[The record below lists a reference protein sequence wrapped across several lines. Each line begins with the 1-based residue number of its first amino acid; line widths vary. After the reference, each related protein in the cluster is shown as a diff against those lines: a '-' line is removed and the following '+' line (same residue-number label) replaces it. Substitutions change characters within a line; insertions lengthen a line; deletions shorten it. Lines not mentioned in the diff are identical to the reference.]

1 MRKLLFVSAGL
12 LAVATPAAAQD
23 FAGIRIEGRAGYDWV
38 SINADLND
46 GVQELEANSDEDGF
60 AFGVEGGYDFPLS
73 QNFILGIYGGI
84 DFSDADFCQTYDD
97 TPVVNPLASI
107 DQACLE
113 VKRNFFFGARA
124 GAQVGTSTLIYA
136 KAGYSN
142 GQAEIEVND
151 VDNVVDDLADSDS
164 RDGWHLGIGLEQN
177 FGTLFY
183 GKLEFVQTFYGDLDF
198 ASPDYALS
206 LDGDRSQVVAGLG
219 LRF

>member
-1 MRKLLFVSAGL
+1 MRKLPFASVGL
-12 LAVATPAAAQD
+12 LAFATPAAAQD

-60 AFGVEGGYDFPLS
+60 MFGLEGGYDFPVS
-73 QNFILGIYGGI
+73 RNFILGIYGGI
-84 DFSDADFCQTYDD
+84 DFSDADFCQTFADM
-97 TPVVNPLASI
+97 PVVNPLAQV

-124 GAQVGTSTLIYA
+124 GAQVGGSTLIYA

-142 GQAEIEVND
+142 GQAEIDVND
-151 VDNVVDDLADSDS
+151 DDDVVDDLTDSDS
-164 RDGWHLGIGLEQN
+164 RDGWHLGVGLEQN
-177 FGTLFY
+177 FGSFFY

-198 ASPDYALS
+198 SNPDYALS
-206 LDGDRSQVVAGLG
+206 LDGDRSQVAAGVG